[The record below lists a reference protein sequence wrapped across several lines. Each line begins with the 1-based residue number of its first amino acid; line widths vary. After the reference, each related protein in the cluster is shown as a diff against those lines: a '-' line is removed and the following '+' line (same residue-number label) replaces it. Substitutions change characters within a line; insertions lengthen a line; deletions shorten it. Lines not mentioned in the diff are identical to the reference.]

1 MVTNQFFPE
10 TSKEIQTN
18 ETESSV
24 SYLFKFFNGEMQNQV
39 RYKAGARVTRVARAH
54 APSCSAAVY
63 FTAKGAARVAS
74 LALPVFDVIDRMYQY
89 LIVTRLLEAYLV
101 TPPLFY
107 QDRVWGSNWLRNT
120 EVWSPLRSH
129 SPLSPP
135 CGGAVSAATF
145 MQSELGQVG
154 LALSQARL
162 ECLAPFLAAT
172 ASERARAHEQWS
184 RHENASRHEHASPL
198 APHLGGARKGGHGGR
213 GLRAGKGRG
222 DALRGI
228 SGWMWSD
235 CDDVSL
241 GLRYLPLPPFPNA
254 TAGGAKTDREMVHVF
269 VPAPFPSQAV
279 GLAHAA
285 RQRRRERG
293 EEWEGK
299 GEGGGA
305 GDRGRDGGRD
315 GVGEG
320 GGFEGS
326 SSRDDAR
333 EAGDRNEGRRLT
345 AEDATRREVRAQ
357 EQESER
363 VFERDQL
370 PFRSDP

>member
-1 MVTNQFFPE
+1 M
-10 TSKEIQTN
+10 
-18 ETESSV
+18 
-24 SYLFKFFNGEMQNQV
+24 
-39 RYKAGARVTRVARAH
+39 
-54 APSCSAAVY
+54 
-63 FTAKGAARVAS
+63 AS

-120 EVWSPLRSH
+120 EVWGPLRSH

-184 RHENASRHEHASPL
+184 RHENSSCHEHANSSCHEHASPL
-198 APHLGGARKGGHGGR
+198 APHLGGARKGGCGGR
-213 GLRAGKGRG
+213 GVRGGKERG

-228 SGWMWSD
+228 SGWVWSD

-254 TAGGAKTDREMVHVF
+254 SAGGAKTEREMVHVF

-279 GLAHAA
+279 GLSHAA

-293 EEWEGK
+293 KECVGK

-315 GVGEG
+315 GGEG
-320 GGFEGS
+320 GAS
-326 SSRDDAR
+326 R
-333 EAGDRNEGRRLT
+333 EAAAGMTQERRGIGMR
-345 AEDATRREVRAQ
+345 DAG
-357 EQESER
+357 
-363 VFERDQL
+363 
-370 PFRSDP
+370 

>member
-1 MVTNQFFPE
+1 
-10 TSKEIQTN
+10 
-18 ETESSV
+18 
-24 SYLFKFFNGEMQNQV
+24 MQNQV

-74 LALPVFDVIDRMYQY
+74 LALPVFDAIDRMYQY

-107 QDRVWGSNWLRNT
+107 QDRVWGSNVVRNT
-120 EVWSPLRSH
+120 EVWGPLRSH
-129 SPLSPP
+129 SPLSSL

-172 ASERARAHEQWS
+172 TSERARAHEQLS
-184 RHENASRHEHASPL
+184 RHENASRHEHTSPL
-198 APHLGGARKGGHGGR
+198 APHLGDAHAEAHVGRGGGARKGGRGG
-213 GLRAGKGRG
+213 KFRG
-222 DALRGI
+222 DALRDI
-228 SGWMWSD
+228 PKWVWSD

-241 GLRYLPLPPFPNA
+241 GLRHLPLPPFLNA
-254 TAGGAKTDREMVHVF
+254 SAGGAKTEREMVHVF

-305 GDRGRDGGRD
+305 GDRGRDGERD
-315 GVGEG
+315 GAGE
-320 GGFEGS
+320 GGFEGG

-345 AEDATRREVRAQ
+345 AEDATRREVRAR

-363 VFERDQL
+363 VFERDEL

>member
-1 MVTNQFFPE
+1 
-10 TSKEIQTN
+10 
-18 ETESSV
+18 
-24 SYLFKFFNGEMQNQV
+24 MQNQV
-39 RYKAGARVTRVARAH
+39 RYKVGARVTRVARAY

-89 LIVTRLLEAYLV
+89 LIATRLLEAYLV

-107 QDRVWGSNWLRNT
+107 QDRVWGSNFVRNT
-120 EVWSPLRSH
+120 EAWGRFRTH

-135 CGGAVSAATF
+135 CGGVVSATTF
-145 MQSELGQVG
+145 VQSELGQVG

-184 RHENASRHEHASPL
+184 RHENASRPEHASPL
-198 APHLGGARKGGHGGR
+198 ASHLGSAHAEAHVGGGGDARNEGRGGR
-213 GLRAGKGRG
+213 GSRGGKGRG
-222 DALRGI
+222 DALWDI
-228 SGWMWSD
+228 SGWAWSD

-241 GLRYLPLPPFPNA
+241 DLRHLPLPPFPDA
-254 TAGGAKTDREMVHVF
+254 SAGGAKTEREMVHVF

-279 GLAHAA
+279 DLAHAA
-285 RQRRRERG
+285 RQRRRKLGKEQER
-293 EEWEGK
+293 K

-305 GDRGRDGGRD
+305 ADRGREVGRD
-315 GVGEG
+315 GAGEG
-320 GGFEGS
+320 GGLEGR
-326 SSRDDAR
+326 SSRDNAR
-333 EAGDRNEGRRLT
+333 GEGERNEERRLT
-345 AEDATRREVRAQ
+345 AEDATRRELRAL
-357 EQESER
+357 EKESER
-363 VFERDQL
+363 VFERDEL